1 MVETVRQFWRPIIN
15 DFNPVGVVR
24 PEDVARFFVDRHAD
38 DPTRSLVQRLT
49 LNLQNSIEQPAPYK
63 GLLTGHVGSGKSSE
77 LMRLGQELVDDFFV
91 VQFDAELTL
100 ATEKANH
107 FDVLLGMGLAV
118 HVSPR
123 LLASSPMINWP
134 GIWSTALLNSCASTR
149 SARDL
154 R

>member
-1 MVETVRQFWRPIIN
+1 MTGTVWEADDGNRATILASSHH

-77 LMRLGQELVDDFFV
+77 LMRLG
-91 VQFDAELTL
+91 
-100 ATEKANH
+100 
-107 FDVLLGMGLAV
+107 
-118 HVSPR
+118 
-123 LLASSPMINWP
+123 
-134 GIWSTALLNSCASTR
+134 
-149 SARDL
+149 
-154 R
+154 